1 MSDSPCHNW
10 FGVTISDDQSS
21 TITSAAALALLAS
34 SVGDP
39 EGTRTIT
46 SIVVLL
52 AVIGIALVMLAF
64 WLFRLTRPDKELL
77 APLEVMGERKWR
89 RADPVW
95 QRRRLDEVRPS
106 DAQPLLPSAA
116 PPDFDEAFFE
126 HVPAAGG
133 FDDLHDEAHVNG
145 DQSARAV
152 EHAVVAANVP
162 VPAGAP
168 GEPETKSEQP
178 MTDEAEVAVADGPG
192 EEQEEA
198 EPPKPAPPIKS
209 ISPTPIGIERPDL
222 PEREIDPELMAA
234 ALAELD
240 AELQLGRERRSQTPD

>member
-1 MSDSPCHNW
+1 
-10 FGVTISDDQSS
+10 
-21 TITSAAALALLAS
+21 LALLAA

-52 AVIGIALVMLAF
+52 AVIGTALVMLAF

-95 QRRRLDEVRPS
+95 QRRRLDQVRPT
-106 DAQPLLPSAA
+106 DAQPLQPSAA

-126 HVPAAGG
+126 HVPAAAG

-145 DQSARAV
+145 DQPAPAV
-152 EHAVVAANVP
+152 EPAAVGANVLTSDDSP
-162 VPAGAP
+162 VEAVAK
-168 GEPETKSEQP
+168 TEQP
-178 MTDEAEVAVADGPG
+178 TPDVAEVSVVDGNG
-192 EEQEEA
+192 EQEAA
-198 EPPKPAPPIKS
+198 EPPKPAPVIKPV
-209 ISPTPIGIERPDL
+209 SPTPIGIERPEL
-222 PEREIDPELMAA
+222 PEREIDPDVMAA